1 MLAACRVGTPARA
14 YGGEAGR
21 SNRVGGPGY
30 CHAVEVTRSRR
41 TWLVCGAVV
50 AAALLIPLGTRVGA
64 KYDHDDT
71 LWANAMRSASGWQPA
86 YDFDIFLGAANDVLA
101 GRDPYPTGEE
111 LDRELGSPYAYPP
124 LLAVLV
130 TPLAALPEHTAST
143 FVPGVLFTLL
153 LVAATVGALLL
164 LEVRDWRCYPIAL
177 LYPVTLEA
185 VEYGAIGPV
194 LLFLLALLWRCRD
207 RLWTSAGSA
216 GAAVVLKLFLWP
228 VLVWLAITGRI
239 RAAVA
244 ATLGGIA
251 LALLS
256 WAAIGFAGLGDYA
269 HLLRRLSD
277 IEAANSYS
285 AYAVLRALEVP
296 SGLAQAIIVACGIA
310 LLALAF
316 RAARD
321 GVGGPVDRDRRSLT
335 LALAAALVVTPI
347 LWLHYL
353 VLLLLPIALARPRL
367 SALWFAPL
375 AMTVFEALDWYRG
388 WPRGDGRALASV
400 AILIALVMV
409 WSLRPRREPSDGA
422 QLAPSG
428 A

>member
-1 MLAACRVGTPARA
+1 M
-14 YGGEAGR
+14 
-21 SNRVGGPGY
+21 
-30 CHAVEVTRSRR
+30 
-41 TWLVCGAVV
+41 
-50 AAALLIPLGTRVGA
+50 
-64 KYDHDDT
+64 
-71 LWANAMRSASGWQPA
+71 
-86 YDFDIFLGAANDVLA
+86 
-101 GRDPYPTGEE
+101 
-111 LDRELGSPYAYPP
+111 
-124 LLAVLV
+124 
-130 TPLAALPEHTAST
+130 
-143 FVPGVLFTLL
+143 PGVLFTLL
-153 LVAATVGALLL
+153 LVAATIGALLL
-164 LEVRDWRCYPIAL
+164 LGVRDWRCYPVAL

-185 VEYGAIGPV
+185 VEYGAIGPL
-194 LLFLLALLWRCRD
+194 LLFFLALMWRYRD
-207 RLWTSAGSA
+207 RIGTSAASA

-228 VLVWLAITGRI
+228 VLVWLAITGRA

-244 ATLGGIA
+244 ATLGAIA

-256 WAAIGFAGLGDYA
+256 WAAIGFAGIGDYP

-277 IEAANSYS
+277 VEAGNSYS

-296 SGLAQAIIVACGIA
+296 SGLAQAIVVACGIA
-310 LLALAF
+310 LLVLAF

-321 GVGGPVDRDRRSLT
+321 VARGPVDRDRRSLT

-375 AMTVFEALDWYRG
+375 AMTVFEALHWYRG
-388 WPRGDGRALASV
+388 WPSGDGKALASV
-400 AILIALVMV
+400 ALVIALVVV
-409 WSLRPRREPSDGA
+409 WSLRPRRESSDGA